1 MYSHFKDTRTEL
13 LVLNKNNL
21 YSDELQT
28 EFTQFLDKQLKLQ
41 E

>member
-13 LVLNKNNL
+13 LVLNENNL